1 MTISSYMKER
11 GEQFDKKKDI
21 EERLSDFDDYQK
33 GLDLVFGLLPVS
45 NQEEREEIK
54 SQANNA
60 AENRIG
66 LSEGEDVFVN
76 ESLVQEIER
85 RLGKERMN
93 QYLSIY
99 KDELRERFMQS
110 TVSVPEGIQK
120 LRDQARE
127 GLFVLKK
134 VRKITF

>member
-21 EERLSDFDDYQK
+21 EARLSDFNDYQK

-45 NQEEREEIK
+45 YQEEREEIK

>member
-11 GEQFDKKKDI
+11 GEQIKKKKDI